1 LEQID
6 HLAAKNIE
14 HHMLLMKP
22 FLIEPNAVAD
32 ELGNRRGIK
41 GHHQHILAAKTA
53 QKPSICGYPDDL
65 PSSFKQL
72 IVGVC
77 GWLIWISL
85 IERIS
90 LFATVQPLLLQSNS
104 EVAIGRLWF

>member
-6 HLAAKNIE
+6 PLAAKNME
-14 HHMLLMKP
+14 HRMLLMKP

-53 QKPSICGYPDDL
+53 QKPSICGYPDDW
-65 PSSFKQL
+65 PQ
-72 IVGVC
+72 
-77 GWLIWISL
+77 
-85 IERIS
+85 
-90 LFATVQPLLLQSNS
+90 ASNN
-104 EVAIGRLWF
+104 